1 MFPLAALVTL
11 VFVTASQ
18 SKIYNS
24 VSDLPGLKYDF
35 IIIGGGTAG
44 SVVANR
50 LTENANFSVLVLE
63 GGVTNQGVVD
73 SEAPFLVGEMLAQPI
88 WSWNY
93 STTPQV
99 GLNGR
104 TIPYQ
109 RARILGG
116 CSAHNGMFYTRG
128 SSDDFDRYAELTN
141 DPGWSWDRVLPYFFK
156 NERWTEPADHHDT
169 RGQYNP
175 AVHSTSGVTSVSLA
189 GHRWPVAGRV
199 IQTTK
204 ELPNEFPFNLDYN
217 SGSPLGVGWL
227 QFTIGG
233 GERSTAATSYLT
245 SQVQQRPNLHILLD
259 ARVVRLVANTTD
271 DGQVAF
277 HRVEFSHNQSRTNLC
292 SRFRFHLIR
301 LFLSASLSTATANKE
316 IVLSAGTANTPHILL
331 NSGVGNKTELE
342 ELGIPVLLNLPSVG
356 LNVSDHSAAIP
367 SWIVNATGTETIQ
380 DVQGN
385 ITVFN
390 EAFAEW
396 NATKT
401 GPFTVIG
408 VTHVGWFRLNLASAI
423 FSGFGDPS
431 AGPSTPHIEMKFTVS
446 RWFRPKVGHFTIVGI
461 PQDGGFG
468 STGSQ
473 PGNFFSINV
482 AVVSPMSRGSIKL
495 NASDPSGPPLIDPGL
510 LRSDFDVLAMREGI
524 KMAKKFVTAPVWKG
538 YILEETPALANATTD
553 AALEAFI
560 RNTAGTSSHLV
571 GSAGMSA
578 RDADYGVVDPD
589 LRLKGASGLRIVDA
603 SVLPIVPSAHTQAA
617 VYVVA
622 ERGADL
628 IKAAWV

>member
-1 MFPLAALVTL
+1 MFSLSALVAL
-11 VFVTASQ
+11 AFAAACQ

-24 VSDLPGLKYDF
+24 VSELPGLTYDF
-35 IIIGGGTAG
+35 VVVGGGTAG

-50 LTENANFSVLVLE
+50 LTENTKYSVLVLE

-73 SEAPFLVGEMLAQPI
+73 SEAPFLVNAMLAQPI

-104 TIPYQ
+104 AIPYQ
-109 RARILGG
+109 RGRILGG

-128 SSDDFDRYAELTN
+128 SSDDFDRYAELTGER
-141 DPGWSWDRVLPYFFK
+141 DWSWDRVLPYFLK

-169 RGQYNP
+169 HDEFNP

-189 GHRWPVAGRV
+189 GHRWPVAERV

-204 ELPNEFPFNLDYN
+204 EFPETFPFNLDYN

-233 GERSTAATSYLT
+233 GERSSAATSYLT
-245 SQVQQRPNLHILLD
+245 PQVQQRPNLHILLE
-259 ARVVRLVANTTD
+259 ARVVRLLANKTD
-271 DGQVAF
+271 GHVAF
-277 HRVEFSHNQSRTNLC
+277 HSVEFSHNQSP
-292 SRFRFHLIR
+292 
-301 LFLSASLSTATANKE
+301 SLSTVTAKKE
-316 IVLSAGTANTPHILL
+316 IILSAGTANTPHILL
-331 NSGVGNKTELE
+331 NSGVGNKTELA
-342 ELGIPVLLNLPSVG
+342 ELGIPVLLDLPSVG
-356 LNVSDHSAAIP
+356 LNVSDHSATVP
-367 SWIVNATGTETIQ
+367 SWLVNATGTETVE
-380 DVQGN
+380 DVLGN
-385 ITVFN
+385 ATTFN

-401 GPFTVIG
+401 GPFTVIS
-408 VTHVGWFRLNLASAI
+408 VTHVGWFRLNLSSDI
-423 FSGFGDPS
+423 FSGFTDPS
-431 AGPSTPHIEMKFTVS
+431 AGKDTPHIEMKFS
-446 RWFRPKVGHFTIVGI
+446 
-461 PQDGGFG
+461 DGGLGNAG
-468 STGSQ
+468 SPSDR
-473 PGNFFSINV
+473 FFSINV
-482 AVVSPMSRGSIKL
+482 AVVSPDSRGSIKL
-495 NASDPSGPPLIDPGL
+495 NASDPAGPPLIDPGL
-510 LRSDFDVLAMREGI
+510 LRSEFDVLAMREGI
-524 KMAKKFVTAPVWKG
+524 KMTRKFVTAPVWKG
-538 YILEETPALANATTD
+538 YILAETPALAIATTD
-553 AALEAFI
+553 AALEEFI

-589 LRLKGASGLRIVDA
+589 LRVKGASGLRIIDA

-617 VYVVA
+617 TYVVA

-628 IKAAWV
+628 VKEDWA

>member
-11 VFVTASQ
+11 VLVTASQ

-35 IIIGGGTAG
+35 IIVGGGTAG

-204 ELPNEFPFNLDYN
+204 ELPDEFPFNLDYN

-233 GERSTAATSYLT
+233 GERSSAATSYLT
-245 SQVQQRPNLHILLD
+245 PQVQQRPNLHILLD

-277 HRVEFSHNQSRTNLC
+277 HRVEFSHNQSP
-292 SRFRFHLIR
+292 
-301 LFLSASLSTATANKE
+301 SLSIATANKE

-408 VTHVGWFRLNLASAI
+408 VTHVGWFRLNLSSAI

-431 AGPSTPHIEMKFTVS
+431 AGPSTPHIEMKFT
-446 RWFRPKVGHFTIVGI
+446 
-461 PQDGGFG
+461 DGGFG

-553 AALEAFI
+553 AALETFI